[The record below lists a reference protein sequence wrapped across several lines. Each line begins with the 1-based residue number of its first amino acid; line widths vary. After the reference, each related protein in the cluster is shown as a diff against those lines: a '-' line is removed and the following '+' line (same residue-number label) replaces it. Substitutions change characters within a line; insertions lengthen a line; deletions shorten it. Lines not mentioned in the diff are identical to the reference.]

1 MEKFRDTQ
9 IGRNLIC
16 HRKATTRKKNEK
28 MRNDGKE
35 DLILIRIQK
44 NRKESWKKICKERNI
59 TLTNLIIA
67 SVENRILEDERK
79 KILTFIEKQDNIFI
93 KIETNINQIARIAN
107 AQKFISSKELNY
119 FQSQLKAITE
129 LKEKQNEIFTKIY
142 SLIADDS

>member
-1 MEKFRDTQ
+1 
-9 IGRNLIC
+9 
-16 HRKATTRKKNEK
+16 

-79 KILTFIEKQDNIFI
+79 KILILGVHIQ
-93 KIETNINQIARIAN
+93 INQ
-107 AQKFISSKELNY
+107 AQFEV
-119 FQSQLKAITE
+119 
-129 LKEKQNEIFTKIY
+129 
-142 SLIADDS
+142 

>member
-1 MEKFRDTQ
+1 
-9 IGRNLIC
+9 
-16 HRKATTRKKNEK
+16 

-67 SVENRILEDERK
+67 SVENRILEDKRK
-79 KILTFIEKQDNIFI
+79 KILTFIEKQDNIFV

-107 AQKFISSKELNY
+107 AQKFISSKELSH
-119 FQSQLKAITE
+119 FQNQLKTIIE
-129 LKEKQNEIFTKIY
+129 LKEQQNEIFIKIY
-142 SLIADDS
+142 ALMADDR

>member
-1 MEKFRDTQ
+1 MEKRDY
-9 IGRNLIC
+9 IKIRIS
-16 HRKATTRKKNEK
+16 KTRKEN
-28 MRNDGKE
+28 
-35 DLILIRIQK
+35 
-44 NRKESWKKICKERNI
+44 WKRICKEKNI

-119 FQSQLKAITE
+119 FQSQLKNITE
-129 LKEKQNEIFTKIY
+129 LKEKQNEIFIKIY
-142 SLIADDS
+142 SLIANDS

>member
-1 MEKFRDTQ
+1 MEKRDY
-9 IGRNLIC
+9 IKIRIS
-16 HRKATTRKKNEK
+16 KTRK
-28 MRNDGKE
+28 
-35 DLILIRIQK
+35 QH
-44 NRKESWKKICKERNI
+44 WKKNCKEKNI

-119 FQSQLKAITE
+119 FQSQLKNITE
-129 LKEKQNEIFTKIY
+129 LKEKQNEIFIKIY
-142 SLIADDS
+142 SLIANDS

>member
-1 MEKFRDTQ
+1 MEKRDY
-9 IGRNLIC
+9 IKIRISI
-16 HRKATTRKKNEK
+16 TRK
-28 MRNDGKE
+28 
-35 DLILIRIQK
+35 QH
-44 NRKESWKKICKERNI
+44 WKRICKEKNI

-119 FQSQLKAITE
+119 FQSQLNEITD
-129 LKEKQNEIFTKIY
+129 LKKQQNEIFIKIY